1 MSEIDGIDNKTHR
14 PYENTGIE
22 EGDMIIEVANKT
34 ISCTSDLVDIVSA
47 NGCKELNLKYVRNGN
62 VLETSITPIQS
73 DTNQYK
79 LGLWVRDTA
88 ARNWYS
94 NIL

>member
-1 MSEIDGIDNKTHR
+1 MKLIGIDNASHK

-22 EGDMIIEVANKT
+22 EGDMIIELADQTVN
-34 ISCTSDLVDIVSA
+34 CTADLVEIVSD
-47 NGCKELNLKYVRNGN
+47 NGGTEIPVKYVRNGK
-62 VLETSITPIQS
+62 VLETSITPTKSIN
-73 DTNQYK
+73 NQYK

-88 ARNWYS
+88 ARNWYR